1 MNYWKL
7 LGTTAILMTA
17 LCVGIYFYAKWD
29 VQRFAESLGEPYTPA
44 PQKIAPAVNL
54 TKQALPETPTISET
68 ETGSDLDRQQETEP
82 EITGTTGKDASLDEF
97 SEFLYGLG
105 DEELAARLENPDTA
119 DTETETFAD
128 FLQEQIGNSWA
139 KDSSLIVINELDAT
153 QSSDWIEIFNK
164 GDLRSGDI
172 IDIKGLDIIDIKD
185 LGDSNYVIID
195 KTGVIQ
201 RTE

>member
-44 PQKIAPAVNL
+44 PQKIAPTVNL

-68 ETGSDLDRQQETEP
+68 ETGYDFERQQETEP
-82 EITGTTGKDASLDEF
+82 EITDTTGKDASLDEV
-97 SEFLYGLG
+97 SKFLDGLG
-105 DEELAARLENPDTA
+105 DEELTALLENPDTA
-119 DTETETFAD
+119 DTDTETFAD

-139 KDSSLIVINELDAT
+139 KDSSLIVIDELDAT
-153 QSSDWIEIFNK
+153 QSSDWIEIE
-164 GDLRSGDI
+164 GDFRSGDI
-172 IDIKGLDIIDIKD
+172 IDIKGL
-185 LGDSNYVIID
+185 GNSNYVIID
-195 KTGVIQ
+195 KTGGIQ
-201 RTE
+201 PTE

>member
-7 LGTTAILMTA
+7 LGTTAILMSA

-29 VQRFAESLGEPYTPA
+29 VQRFAESFGEPYTPA
-44 PQKIAPAVNL
+44 PQKIVPTVNL

-68 ETGSDLDRQQETEP
+68 ETGSDLEKQQETEP
-82 EITGTTGKDASLDEF
+82 KITDTAGKDASLDEV
-97 SEFLYGLG
+97 SEFLDGLG
-105 DEELAARLENPDTA
+105 DEELTALLENPDTA

-128 FLQEQIGNSWA
+128 FLQEQIGNSWG
-139 KDSSLIVINELDAT
+139 KDSSLITIDELDAT

-172 IDIKGLDIIDIKD
+172 IDIKGL
-185 LGDSNYVIID
+185 GDSNYVIID

>member
-7 LGTTAILMTA
+7 LGTTATLMTA

-44 PQKIAPAVNL
+44 PQKIAPTVNL

-68 ETGSDLDRQQETEP
+68 ETGYDLERQQKTES
-82 EITGTTGKDASLDEF
+82 EINDTAGKDVSLDEV
-97 SEFLYGLG
+97 SKFLDGLG
-105 DEELAARLENPDTA
+105 DEELTALLENPDTA
-119 DTETETFAD
+119 DTDTETFAD

-139 KDSSLIVINELDAT
+139 KDSSLIVIDELDAT

-172 IDIKGLDIIDIKD
+172 IDIKGL
-185 LGDSNYVIID
+185 GDSNYVIID

>member
-44 PQKIAPAVNL
+44 SQKIAPTVNL

-68 ETGSDLDRQQETEP
+68 ETESDLERQQETEP
-82 EITGTTGKDASLDEF
+82 EITDTAGKDASLDEF
-97 SEFLYGLG
+97 SEFLDRLG
-105 DEELAARLENPDTA
+105 DEELAALLENSGTT
-119 DTETETFAD
+119 DTETEIFAD
-128 FLQEQIGNSWA
+128 FLQEQIANSWA
-139 KDSSLIVINELDAT
+139 KDSSLIVIDELDAT

-164 GDLRSGDI
+164 GNLRSGDI
-172 IDIKGLDIIDIKD
+172 IDIKG